1 MANLTYKT
9 LLEAEAKKRKWT
21 PEQVATFEEWR
32 NNVGLMESNNNPSV
46 KQKGG
51 GPGRGKYQY
60 EISEGGSG
68 ANKSA
73 VNRFEQY
80 LKNNNLSIADLPT
93 EDQLELLSS
102 DPDFSKLS
110 PETQDMIFLADKAVA
125 KKSKLDDL
133 VTGKISQDEAW
144 AKWHWKG
151 KEEDVQ
157 SKLNQWQRNVA
168 SVAPQQTP
176 APVKKPVP
184 KQESLDALINQEY
197 NNTVFPVKE
206 TYRQEG
212 FQLANPLLYPGYE
225 P

>member
-1 MANLTYKT
+1 
-9 LLEAEAKKRKWT
+9 
-21 PEQVATFEEWR
+21 
-32 NNVGLMESNNNPSV
+32 
-46 KQKGG
+46 
-51 GPGRGKYQY
+51 
-60 EISEGGSG
+60 
-68 ANKSA
+68 
-73 VNRFEQY
+73 
-80 LKNNNLSIADLPT
+80 
-93 EDQLELLSS
+93 
-102 DPDFSKLS
+102 
-110 PETQDMIFLADKAVA
+110 MIFLADKAVA
-125 KKSKLDDL
+125 KESKLDDL

-212 FQLANPLLYPGYE
+212 FQLSNPLLYPGYE